1 MYKISPTSEVKVSCR
16 LSEEGVYVYTNNR
29 AATYCNFPSAGPAFN
44 TSEMAMDGSPLAKCG
59 LSWPPLTAMP
69 KPEFATCDG
78 KRMLSELSIILMPCS
93 HTSL

>member
-1 MYKISPTSEVKVSCR
+1 MGQSYTQVTATSPLQEISCMRKISPTSEVKVSCR

-69 KPEFATCDG
+69 KP
-78 KRMLSELSIILMPCS
+78 
-93 HTSL
+93 